1 MREMRTTEKLIIT
14 VSPASN
20 FQGKEANPALPYSPD
35 EIADAIYECWNE
47 GASIAHIHCRDGEGR
62 PTNDPEIFRR
72 TDEQIRGRKCDIVI
86 QHSTAPAMRPGTTI
100 DDGIRSIEANPEMAS
115 LSMGAGIL
123 LYKGEARINL
133 RSRYWIEEKAKLLK
147 DLNIK
152 PELEVYNHVMM
163 EDVYTLVE
171 KQLIAKP
178 YWMSFILG
186 MHRINQNAIRYTPKA
201 LMYQIELLPPGSM
214 FSVIGIGGE
223 QVHATT
229 LSILLGGHCRI
240 GFEDNIFYR
249 KGELAKSN
257 AQLVARTVRIA
268 RELGCEIATPDE
280 ARTMLG
286 LPLLHESRKQ

>member
-14 VSPASN
+14 VSPGSN
-20 FQGKEANPALPYSPD
+20 FQGKEVNPALPYSP
-35 EIADAIYECWNE
+35 EELGETVYECWNE
-47 GASIAHIHCRDGEGR
+47 GAAIAHLHCRDAEGK
-62 PTNDPEIFRR
+62 PTNDPEVFLKA
-72 TDEQIRGRKCDIVI
+72 DQEIRGRNCDIII
-86 QHSTAPAMRPGTTI
+86 QHSTSPAMRPGTTI
-100 DDGIRSIEANPEMAS
+100 DDGIRSIEAKPEMAS

-133 RSRYWIEEKAKLLK
+133 RSRYWIEEKAKLMT

-163 EDVYTLVE
+163 EDVYALVD

-178 YWMSFILG
+178 YWISFIVG

-201 LMYQIELLPPGSM
+201 LMYQVELLPPGSM
-214 FSVIGIGGE
+214 FSVIGIGGD
-223 QVHATT
+223 QLHATS

-240 GFEDNIFYR
+240 GFEGNIFYS

-280 ARTMLG
+280 ARKMLG
-286 LPLLHESRKQ
+286 LPLLSEAKR

>member
-14 VSPASN
+14 VSPGSN
-20 FQGKEANPALPYSPD
+20 FQGKEANPALPYSP
-35 EIADAIYECWNE
+35 EELAETVYECWNE
-47 GASIAHIHCRDGEGR
+47 GAAIAHLHCRDAEGK
-62 PTNDPEIFRR
+62 PTNDPEVFLKA
-72 TDEQIRGRKCDIVI
+72 DQEIRGRNCDIII
-86 QHSTAPAMRPGTTI
+86 QHSTSPAMRPGTTI
-100 DDGIRSIEANPEMAS
+100 DDGIRSIEVKPEMAS

-133 RSRYWIEEKAKLLK
+133 RSRYWIEEKAKLMT
-147 DLNIK
+147 DLNVK

-163 EDVYTLVE
+163 EDVYTLVD

-178 YWMSFILG
+178 YWISFIVG

-201 LMYQIELLPPGSM
+201 LMYQVELLPPDSM
-214 FSVIGIGGE
+214 FSVIGIGAD
-223 QVHATT
+223 QLHATS

-240 GFEDNIFYR
+240 GFEDNIFYG

-268 RELGCEIATPDE
+268 RELGCEIAAPDE
-280 ARTMLG
+280 ARKMLG
-286 LPLLHESRKQ
+286 IPLLPESKR